1 MDPNEYEI
9 GVLAGLISNP
19 SLIVSTVV
27 LPDYFP
33 TPSYRHLC
41 EFLNSRAG
49 DFSDW
54 HEIKPYFDA
63 KYPHNLTNED
73 WDYIA
78 DAYLGVGVFN
88 SYLTVLR
95 QHYNKLQA
103 QTSAD
108 IYSNDPSDDNL
119 DDLKIS
125 IANLDEPSAIKAET
139 AEDMQNGLEYE
150 LTHDLPDGIKTY
162 ASLDDALNGGLRG
175 GNLFVIGARPAV
187 GKSAFSLNILL
198 EAAKNNLGFK
208 GDLFSLE
215 MRNVEN
221 RNRMLAHETG
231 IQVGKFHNAKNK
243 LDSAQKQKTRDAM
256 REFTKMGIQFYDTCR
271 TPEEIINQ
279 IRSRALSTKR
289 GHYLAVVDYLQLLH
303 TSRRI
308 DNRVQEIGEITRA
321 FKVLTNE
328 LDIPIILLSQLNRA
342 SLQKQEDTLA
352 DLRESG
358 SIEQDANVVAFLS
371 NVDDQANTQDRQRVA
386 LNFKKN
392 REGRLANLSF
402 NFFKD
407 VQKFVQTF

>member
-1 MDPNEYEI
+1 MDLEMKIDPSEYEV

-41 EFLNSRAG
+41 KFLNAEAG
-49 DFSDW
+49 GFSDW

-63 KYPHNLTNED
+63 EYPHNLTSEE

-78 DAYLGVGVFN
+78 DAYLGMGAFN
-88 SYLTVLR
+88 SNLTILR
-95 QHYNKLQA
+95 WCYDVLQA
-103 QTSAD
+103 RTNAGSF
-108 IYSNDPSDDNL
+108 SNYPSQDSLN
-119 DDLKIS
+119 DLKIS
-125 IANLDEPSAIKAET
+125 IANLDEPSRIKVES

-187 GKSAFSLNILL
+187 GKSAFSLNLL
-198 EAAKNNLGFK
+198 LKAAKNDLEFK
-208 GDLFSLE
+208 GDLFSME

-271 TPEEIINQ
+271 TPEEI
-279 IRSRALSTKR
+279 
-289 GHYLAVVDYLQLLH
+289 
-303 TSRRI
+303 
-308 DNRVQEIGEITRA
+308 
-321 FKVLTNE
+321 
-328 LDIPIILLSQLNRA
+328 
-342 SLQKQEDTLA
+342 
-352 DLRESG
+352 
-358 SIEQDANVVAFLS
+358 
-371 NVDDQANTQDRQRVA
+371 VA
-386 LNFKKN
+386 LYMS
-392 REGRLANLSF
+392 A
-402 NFFKD
+402 
-407 VQKFVQTF
+407 